1 MAYHIAVGSSSVN
14 SEVKVLC
21 AVVHGLYQPWISILE
36 NGQTPT
42 WLSDGFPKNFSVVHF
57 HGRPV
62 GSLGRGID
70 RVHEKI
76 RWGGR
81 VPNQIL
87 RIIDRILMFP
97 FLISIP
103 KVTISNSLPA
113 RIPGI
118 RIEWPDIYAT
128 LRWKDLAIIEYFCK
142 KTDFDF
148 LFMTTSSSYIRPFK
162 LIEYCSKFEV
172 GDVYAGSK
180 PYPDAEFVSG
190 ANRILSRSTAEAV
203 LSSRVFWDPAVIE
216 DVALGDLIRKNGIE
230 YQSYDQCNIP
240 SLEYLES
247 LSDEMLLSNYHFRV
261 KSGSINERQD
271 VQIMKRLSE
280 RFKQIES
287 K

>member
-1 MAYHIAVGSSSVN
+1 
-14 SEVKVLC
+14 
-21 AVVHGLYQPWISILE
+21 
-36 NGQTPT
+36 
-42 WLSDGFPKNFSVVHF
+42 
-57 HGRPV
+57 
-62 GSLGRGID
+62 
-70 RVHEKI
+70 
-76 RWGGR
+76 
-81 VPNQIL
+81 
-87 RIIDRILMFP
+87 MFP

-230 YQSYDQCNIP
+230 CQSYDQCNIP

>member
-1 MAYHIAVGSSSVN
+1 LAYHIAVDSSSVN

-36 NGQTPT
+36 NGQAPT

-230 YQSYDQCNIP
+230 YQSYDQCDIP